1 MRTNEERIAAMHKK
15 AGEMKRVRQLR
26 RGLAVRGGALAV
38 CLAAV
43 IALALVLPGLAEGMT
58 VNGHTAVMAASIISN
73 NAAVGYIVVGIAS
86 FLLGIAFTVFC
97 VSLQKWK
104 RDGGGRS

>member
-58 VNGHTAVMAASIISN
+58 VSGHTAVMAASIISN
-73 NAAVGYIVVGIAS
+73 NAVVGYIVVGIRCLSKQAEPNRR
-86 FLLGIAFTVFC
+86 TP
-97 VSLQKWK
+97 
-104 RDGGGRS
+104 RPERSSITRR